1 MGKAKVNSKRLY
13 LKIKAAYQNRD
24 YQSVIVKY
32 QEYIQIPNIYVPC
45 ILPYYCAVAYQEL
58 NDLENAVT
66 LYKQSIKLGA
76 DSELK
81 ASIARRLHNTK
92 YAILSYELLLEVVQ
106 DPTYKKDLAYFILGK
121 TELYQ
126 GNNEIALQYFYQAYE
141 YATNETARFKITT
154 YIKNTHLKI
163 ATGMRTIDFDFYR
176 LKGEN
181 LLPGQIVYVKKD
193 NTANI
198 KTSNYDPKKDDRPY
212 LVVYIQGQSVIALPL
227 TTQELILSYYNLI
240 PKEISGFPKN
250 RYIKDEIAI
259 FNLDDI
265 SNIIGAMSLDFYQNL
280 LRHIYSR
287 CYHQSPQIINQI
299 EQAYL
304 EAYGSK
310 MQPQVHDI
318 ITIFNFSDQTNYN
331 YFITSIDEE
340 NYYATKV
347 EVVDKQF
354 WIVDEHT
361 ILPKTTK
368 PLFLTSPSCQVKE
381 RLLSELGETRK

>member
-13 LKIKAAYQNRD
+13 LKIKAAYQNRE
-24 YQSVIVKY
+24 YQSVIAKY
-32 QEYIQIPNIYVPC
+32 QEYIRIPNIYVPC

-58 NDLENAVT
+58 NDLENAIIY
-66 LYKQSIKLGA
+66 YKQTIQLGA

-92 YAILSYELLLEVVQ
+92 YAIFSYELLLDIVK
-106 DPTYKKDLAYFILGK
+106 DPTYKKDLVYYLLGK

-126 GNNEIALQYFYQAYE
+126 GNNEGALQYFYQAYE
-141 YATNETARFKITT
+141 YATNETAKFKITA
-154 YIKNTHLKI
+154 YIKNARLKI

-176 LKGEN
+176 LKGEK
-181 LLPGQIVYVKKD
+181 LLPGQIVYVKKE

-212 LVVYIQGQSVIALPL
+212 LVVFIQDQSVIALPL

-240 PKEISGFPKN
+240 PEEISGFPKK
-250 RYIKDEIAI
+250 RYIKEEIAL

-265 SNIIGAMSLDFYQNL
+265 SNIIGTINLDCYSYL

-287 CYHQSPQIINQI
+287 CYHQNPQIINEI

-304 EAYGSK
+304 DAYGSK
-310 MQPQVHDI
+310 MCPQVHDI
-318 ITIFNFSDQTNYN
+318 ITIFNFSDQANYN

-347 EVVDKQF
+347 EVADEQF
-354 WIVDEHT
+354 GIVDEHI

-368 PLFLTSPSCQVKE
+368 VLFLTSPSCQVKE